1 MRKLSSAASVESAGE
16 DASFA
21 PAEIAGGA
29 AVAVTEGA
37 VLVKGEAVVDE
48 TAIAVV
54 AGTGGSAA
62 GVVVAVTGAA
72 DEGGGTACGGA
83 TGGALWP
90 TRQMIKPATSARAS
104 DNSSRSFM
112 P

>member
-1 MRKLSSAASVESAGE
+1 MGTMK
-16 DASFA
+16 
-21 PAEIAGGA
+21 A
-29 AVAVTEGA
+29 AVCTARETIIIEQVPKPVPREGE
-37 VLVKGEAVVDE
+37 VLVKGGAVAGE
-48 TAIAVV
+48 TARAVA
-54 AGTGGSAA
+54 AGPGGSAA